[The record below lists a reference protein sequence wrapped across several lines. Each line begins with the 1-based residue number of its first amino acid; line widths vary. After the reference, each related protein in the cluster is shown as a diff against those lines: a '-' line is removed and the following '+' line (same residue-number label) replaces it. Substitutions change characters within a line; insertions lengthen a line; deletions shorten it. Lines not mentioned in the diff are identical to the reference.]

1 MAMLN
6 NQRVEIKDKSSDN
19 QGKSDDS
26 RCVFPFLI
34 NIVSIIL
41 SHSFS
46 FSRLVVPSPKHGQH
60 VGQLAW
66 HLDLSGTKGLLKG
79 TGLPG
84 GERAESDDVLG
95 PCDENDRK

>member
-1 MAMLN
+1 MFPL
-6 NQRVEIKDKSSDN
+6 EIKDKSSDN
-19 QGKSDDS
+19 QGKSDDN
-26 RCVFPFLI
+26 RCAFPFLI
-34 NIVSIIL
+34 ILLSIIL

-46 FSRLVVPSPKHGQH
+46 FSRLVVSSPKHGQH

-84 GERAESDDVLG
+84 RESAESDDVLG
-95 PCDENDRK
+95 SSDENDRQ